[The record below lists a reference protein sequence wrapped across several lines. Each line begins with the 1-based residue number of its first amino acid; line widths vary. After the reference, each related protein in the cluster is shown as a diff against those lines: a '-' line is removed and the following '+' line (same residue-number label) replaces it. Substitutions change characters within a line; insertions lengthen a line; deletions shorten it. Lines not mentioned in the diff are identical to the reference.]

1 MFKEILSDLAEI
13 LCESWQKKTLSTM
26 RYASW
31 LSRFLTILHIDIKTP
46 LKLIPQASKWSIK
59 TFKSFPSHRWDYL
72 HFKSLSKQQVVP
84 KTLQSAN
91 VSSSAILRKQ
101 KDNNK
106 KLSTKSQFPLTDF
119 RSQNLF
125 VQKDTRKLVNGHNRK
140 NTQSPK
146 HTKNFSEAHFTQ
158 TRTKSISTTQNNK

>member
-1 MFKEILSDLAEI
+1 MWKLT
-13 LCESWQKKTLSTM
+13 KKTLSTM

-101 KDNNK
+101 KDNK
-106 KLSTKSQFPLTDF
+106 KNFQPNHNSHWQIFDRKIYLYKKTLE
-119 RSQNLF
+119 NLLMDIIGKTLK
-125 VQKDTRKLVNGHNRK
+125 VQ
-140 NTQSPK
+140 NTQKTFLKHISPK
-146 HTKNFSEAHFTQ
+146 QEQNQFQ
-158 TRTKSISTTQNNK
+158 PQNNIK